1 MGFNLIEYT
10 EILIRIHFKYIVA
23 NKLAYAN
30 RHASPTYLLVLAHL
44 QEKSLL
50 TGKDKLKCLFI
61 KLKRHF
67 NLFRMIIK
75 EKKFL
80 I

>member
-1 MGFNLIEYT
+1 MIEYT
-10 EILIRIHFKYIVA
+10 KILIKIHFKYIVA

-30 RHASPTYLLVLAHL
+30 RHASSTYLLVLAHL
-44 QEKSLL
+44 QEKEGGSLL

>member
-10 EILIRIHFKYIVA
+10 EMLIKIHFKYIVA

-44 QEKSLL
+44 QEK
-50 TGKDKLKCLFI
+50 
-61 KLKRHF
+61 
-67 NLFRMIIK
+67 
-75 EKKFL
+75 
-80 I
+80 